1 MERHKVLLHLNL
13 WFLFVPTSKK
23 VCQKISQLEKNISQ
37 PNLSPHPFFRV
48 SKILNPP
55 SCMRLPLHTN
65 GGFVPHLH
73 NFELT
78 PALHLEAPPA
88 RTSNESRRKSTTGE
102 GRCRFIGK
110 MVYMGVYY
118 WGYHPK
124 GTTIFPMKYTTIYRL
139 SFWIVCMILTFCA

>member
-1 MERHKVLLHLNL
+1 MERHKVLLHLSL
-13 WFLFVPTSKK
+13 WFLFVPSLSENFPTWKK
-23 VCQKISQLEKNISQ
+23 HISTKSF
-37 PNLSPHPFFRV
+37 PSPLFPGIQNF
-48 SKILNPP
+48 NPP

-88 RTSNESRRKSTTGE
+88 RTSNESRRKSSTGE